1 MVSGMSRPATDPALD
16 LAAVR
21 DALRSFIRHAAEVWK
36 SANAAVLRLHQRL
49 ADAANDPVRVA
60 GLEARYYVRAGLDP
74 RYSTLFGLDALTA
87 SIMDM
92 SNRGGDMA
100 FLTRQS
106 RAQIAAA
113 AIAGWVASYADDT
126 GPLLPWHRFIG
137 HTIITVG
144 SGS

>member
-1 MVSGMSRPATDPALD
+1 MVSAMSRPATDPALD
-16 LAAVR
+16 LTAVR
-21 DALRSFIRHAAEVWK
+21 DALRAIIRRGAEVWK

-87 SIMDM
+87 SIM
-92 SNRGGDMA
+92 SNRDGDMA

-113 AIAGWVASYADDT
+113 AIAGWVASYAEDT
-126 GPLLPWHRFIG
+126 GPLMPWHRFIG